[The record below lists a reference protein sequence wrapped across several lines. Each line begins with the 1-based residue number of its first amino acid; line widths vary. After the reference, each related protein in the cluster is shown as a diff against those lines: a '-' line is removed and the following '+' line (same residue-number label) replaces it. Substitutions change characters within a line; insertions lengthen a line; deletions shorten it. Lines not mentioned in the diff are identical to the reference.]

1 MVHPRLRRPL
11 LRLLLAVSPV
21 FSALAAS
28 AADGVPFDGF
38 PFHIPPTGTVPG
50 TAPAALG
57 LPARPADSPIVIR
70 GDQFIRA
77 DTGEPIRFWGVN
89 LSFAGAFPDHENAD
103 RIAARLASL
112 GVNIVRFHHI
122 DQRRFP
128 GGLWHRDAPGASANP
143 REDDIEHRVFDPES
157 LDRLDYLVA
166 RLKAHGIYANLNL
179 KVSRTFSTYDGPA
192 FPAPA
197 ADEFT
202 PRKGKG
208 FDQFYT
214 PAIEAQKTFARLL
227 LTHRNPYTGSTY
239 AAEPAVAQVEI
250 NNENGILWAWNYN
263 LLDRLPAPYLA
274 ELSSRWNTWL
284 RARYPDTAAL
294 RAAWA
299 DGSAAA
305 SSVLSPGAPAST
317 DLLAGVAPEL
327 RTARRARATLLPPP
341 ARDTGDADADDT
353 TALRLTVDEVPDAA
367 SWNVRCNYP
376 LTLSPGATYLAT
388 LRLRANREEKIAL
401 RLRDPDNQNL
411 AAPRTLNLETDWKR
425 HTLTFAV
432 PAGDHPADTLAALL
446 SLEAGR
452 PGLVLDIDAASFRL
466 NLLAGLPSGQ
476 GIDPGDRPVAWVLR
490 RDLPDRTPATVTDI
504 MRFLRDTEVAYWRE
518 MHAYLR
524 DELGVVAPIAGTAVG
539 YSTPQ
544 IQAETGDFVDT
555 HRYWGAPRFPRF
567 DRSKPWTVEQKAMV
581 AHPGSSTFERM
592 AARRVFGRPFTVTEY
607 NHPPSSDHHAEAF
620 PLLAL
625 YGSAQDWDALFQFA
639 YAHSPDAWEGDT
651 LRGFF
656 DTAPNPAHTVAA
668 LAASDIFRKRRV
680 APFSEAVAVHV
691 PLERQ
696 LERQNNYAFPRLVEA
711 CAVFGGLPADAWLHR
726 RVGLALHP
734 GEQPASLP
742 PAASGHHLVW
752 DAAHAGSAHVRFVGD
767 GAAGLV
773 GFVAGRTLDLGW
785 LRITPGTT
793 SLDGFS
799 VVMLNAVDG
808 QPLGAPGRHLLTVV
822 VRAANRHMG
831 WNADRTGF
839 GTAWGEGPALVETAP
854 VDLAF
859 LKPARVH
866 ALAPDGTR
874 RVELAPA
881 EGSGSA
887 VRFRAGPEYR
897 TLWYEISL

>member
-1 MVHPRLRRPL
+1 MVRPHLRSPL
-11 LRLLLAVSPV
+11 LGLLFALVPVVSGVATP
-21 FSALAAS
+21 AS
-28 AADGVPFDGF
+28 DGVPFEGF

-57 LPARPADSPIVIR
+57 LPARPADRAITTR
-70 GDQFIRA
+70 GGHFVFA
-77 DTGEPIRFWGVN
+77 DTGKPVRFWGVN
-89 LSFAGAFPDHENAD
+89 FCFAGAFPDHASAD
-103 RIAARLASL
+103 RIAARLAGL
-112 GVNIVRFHHI
+112 GVNIVRIHHI

-128 GGLWHRDAPGASANP
+128 GGIWHRDTPGASAHPN
-143 REDDIEHRVFDPES
+143 ENEIAHRRFDPEA
-157 LDRLDYLVA
+157 LDRLDHFIA
-166 RLKAHGIYANLNL
+166 RLKAHGIYTNLNL
-179 KVSRTFSTYDGPA
+179 KVSRTFGTWDGPE

-197 ADEFT
+197 DDEIV

-214 PAIEAQKTFARLL
+214 PAIEAQKAYARDL
-227 LTHRNPYTGSTY
+227 LTHRNPYTGATY
-239 AAEPAVAQVEI
+239 ATEPAVTQIEI
-250 NNENGILWAWNYN
+250 NNENGVLWAYNYN
-263 LLDRLPAPYLA
+263 LLDRLPEPYLA
-274 ELSSRWNTWL
+274 ELTARWQTWL
-284 RARYPDTAAL
+284 RARYADTAAL
-294 RAAWA
+294 RSAWSAGETSSAPTSPARA
-299 DGSAAA
+299 DA
-305 SSVLSPGAPAST
+305 
-317 DLLAGVAPEL
+317 DLLAGVTPEL
-327 RTARRARATLLPPP
+327 RTAGKARATLLRQSG
-341 ARDTGDADADDT
+341 RDTGDADADD
-353 TALRLTVDEVPDAA
+353 AAPWRLAVEEVPGDAA
-367 SWNVRCNYP
+367 WHVRCHYP
-376 LTLSPGATYLAT
+376 LTVTPGATYVVT
-388 LRLRANREEKIAL
+388 LQLCANRKEKIAL
-401 RLRDPDNQNL
+401 RLRDHANRNL
-411 AAPRTLNLETDWKR
+411 AAPRTLNLETRWKK
-425 HTLTFAV
+425 HAVTFAV
-432 PAGDHPADTLAALL
+432 TADADALPALL
-446 SLEAGR
+446 TLEAGR
-452 PGLVLDIDAASFRL
+452 PGLVLDIEAASVRSPS
-466 NLLAGLPSGQ
+466 AVGLPAGE
-476 GIDPGDRPVAWVLR
+476 GIDPGERPVSWVLR
-490 RDLPDRTPATVTDI
+490 RDLPGRTPVAVADA
-504 MRFLRDTEVAYWRE
+504 MHFLRDTEVAYWRE
-518 MHAYLR
+518 MHAFLR

-539 YSTPQ
+539 YSTSQ
-544 IQAETGDFVDT
+544 IQAEIGDFVDT